1 MNIASWYE
9 LSTSAGRAS
18 TKICSCHKWVTI
30 EVEIKFFPRSIW
42 VLGSWAPTRIRV
54 PSLNWKLQVSKT
66 SFYEVFLSYVYK
78 KFLFRQ
84 VAFIHFV
91 ACHCFFF
98 LEDYL
103 LKQIWGFELFF
114 KSCWKKHH
122 FCWGF
127 HRWRLEE
134 TIIAKTT
141 QDKYQT

>member
-66 SFYEVFLSYVYK
+66 SFYEVFLSYVYNIFFGK
-78 KFLFRQ
+78 WHS
-84 VAFIHFV
+84 FISLLATV
-91 ACHCFFF
+91 SFF
-98 LEDYL
+98 LRIIYWNKYEGL
-103 LKQIWGFELFF
+103 NSFLKVAERNITFVEG
-114 KSCWKKHH
+114 STA
-122 FCWGF
+122 GG
-127 HRWRLEE
+127 WRKLS
-134 TIIAKTT
+134 
-141 QDKYQT
+141 